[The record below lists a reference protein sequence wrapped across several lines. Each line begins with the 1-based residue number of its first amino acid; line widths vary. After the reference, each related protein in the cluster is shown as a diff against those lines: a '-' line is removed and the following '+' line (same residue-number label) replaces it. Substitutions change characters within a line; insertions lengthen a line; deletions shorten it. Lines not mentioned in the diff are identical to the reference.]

1 MPRSPLLEVEYFVG
15 PRRAFE
21 IVGDHLFGSDWR
33 KECVEDR
40 TDAAHKEAV
49 AVLRQALISGL
60 VRAHWSTNDF
70 NGGGDLRPQDADH
83 EFFSINAKDDLV
95 FHPKAGAPVTCK
107 IFAEDLRQFLIG
119 QPTQRLSP
127 SNRALVQCTDWLTK
141 MFSEGGNDMPTA
153 PDLYRQAKQ
162 RFPGL
167 SDRGFKSA
175 RKQAISLSGRI
186 DLAKPGRRRNPIG
199 A

>member
-1 MPRSPLLEVEYFVG
+1 MPKSPLLNVEHFVG
-15 PRRAFE
+15 PRQAFE
-21 IVGDHLFGSDWR
+21 IVGSHLFGGTWR
-33 KECVEDR
+33 KLCVEDR
-40 TDAAHKEAV
+40 TDDAHREVV

-95 FHPKAGAPVTCK
+95 FHAKAGAPVTCK

-141 MFSEGGNDMPTA
+141 MFSESGNDMPTA

-175 RKQAISLSGRI
+175 RKRAISLSGRI
-186 DLAKPGRRRNPIG
+186 DLAKPGRRKNPIG